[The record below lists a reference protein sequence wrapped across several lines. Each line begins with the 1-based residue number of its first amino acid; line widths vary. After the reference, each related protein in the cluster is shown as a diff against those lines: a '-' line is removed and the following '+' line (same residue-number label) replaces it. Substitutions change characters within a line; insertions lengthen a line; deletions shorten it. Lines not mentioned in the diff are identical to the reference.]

1 MLKQRRMVA
10 EQVAGALF
18 EAEAAI
24 DAAIS
29 KTAALTGAMPALRKQ
44 VGASALIGQDAVERA
59 SQAIMSLAE
68 ARRAIVETHKE
79 LSVAQGQ
86 IGLGA
91 VRLGDTGHAASRR
104 RCSPATANRQVGRRA
119 LRTPFA
125 PPRDRRDGSFRPVA
139 LAVWG
144 PA

>member
-1 MLKQRRMVA
+1 MLKQRRLVA

-18 EAEAAI
+18 EAETAI

-29 KTAALTGAMPALRKQ
+29 KTAHLTGVMPALRKH

-59 SQAIMSLAE
+59 SQAIMALAE

-79 LSVAQGQ
+79 LSVVQGQ

-91 VRLGDTGHAASRR
+91 ATMGGDPGVKPAVEGEVAAQAGVRRLRVAS
-104 RCSPATANRQVGRRA
+104 
-119 LRTPFA
+119 
-125 PPRDRRDGSFRPVA
+125 
-139 LAVWG
+139 
-144 PA
+144 

>member
-24 DAAIS
+24 DAALA
-29 KTAALTGAMPALRKQ
+29 KTAALAGIMPSLRRDA
-44 VGASALIGQDAVERA
+44 GASALIGQDAVERA
-59 SQAIMSLAE
+59 SEAIMALAE

-79 LSVAQGQ
+79 LSIVQTQ

-91 VRLGDTGHAASRR
+91 VVMVDPVGGNKPPVAFASEGREAR
-104 RCSPATANRQVGRRA
+104 VGRRA
-119 LRTPFA
+119 LR
-125 PPRDRRDGSFRPVA
+125 VA
-139 LAVWG
+139 
-144 PA
+144 

>member
-24 DAAIS
+24 DAAIA
-29 KTAALTGAMPALRKQ
+29 KTAALTGIMPSLRREA
-44 VGASALIGQDAVERA
+44 GASALIGQDAVERA
-59 SQAIMSLAE
+59 SQAIMALAD

-79 LSVAQGQ
+79 LSIVQAQ

-91 VRLGDTGHAASRR
+91 VVMTDPVGGDKP
-104 RCSPATANRQVGRRA
+104 PATFASEGRDVRVGRRA
-119 LRTPFA
+119 LR
-125 PPRDRRDGSFRPVA
+125 VA
-139 LAVWG
+139 
-144 PA
+144 

>member
-10 EQVAGALF
+10 EQIASALF

-24 DAAIS
+24 DAALS
-29 KTAALTGAMPALRKQ
+29 KTAALTGVMPALRRDA
-44 VGASALIGQDAVERA
+44 GASALIGQDAVERA

-86 IGLGA
+86 MGLGA
-91 VRLGDTGHAASRR
+91 VALGDPGGQKPLVEDGRMRARNLRAIAS
-104 RCSPATANRQVGRRA
+104 
-119 LRTPFA
+119 
-125 PPRDRRDGSFRPVA
+125 
-139 LAVWG
+139 
-144 PA
+144 

>member
-10 EQVAGALF
+10 EQIAAALY

-24 DAAIS
+24 DAAIA
-29 KTAALTGAMPALRKQ
+29 KTAALTGVMPALRAQ
-44 VGASALIGQDAVERA
+44 AGASALIGQDAVERA

-79 LSVAQGQ
+79 LSIAKEQ

-91 VRLGDTGHAASRR
+91 VMTDTGGDKPPPLFAREVRQLRAIAGRAA
-104 RCSPATANRQVGRRA
+104 
-119 LRTPFA
+119 
-125 PPRDRRDGSFRPVA
+125 
-139 LAVWG
+139 
-144 PA
+144 

>member
-24 DAAIS
+24 DAALS
-29 KTAALTGAMPALRKQ
+29 KTAALTGIMPSLRKQ
-44 VGASALIGQDAVERA
+44 AGASALIGQDAVERA
-59 SQAIMSLAE
+59 SQAIMALAE

-79 LSVAQGQ
+79 LSLVQGQ

-91 VRLGDTGHAASRR
+91 VTLNGDGGEKPPPIERAGEAEVRTIRAA
-104 RCSPATANRQVGRRA
+104 
-119 LRTPFA
+119 
-125 PPRDRRDGSFRPVA
+125 
-139 LAVWG
+139 
-144 PA
+144 

>member
-24 DAAIS
+24 DAALA
-29 KTAALTGAMPALRKQ
+29 KTAALTGIMPALRREA
-44 VGASALIGQDAVERA
+44 GASALIGQDAVERA
-59 SQAIMSLAE
+59 SQAITALAD

-79 LSVAQGQ
+79 LSIVQDQ

-91 VRLGDTGHAASRR
+91 VAVGDG
-104 RCSPATANRQVGRRA
+104 GDK
-119 LRTPFA
+119 FA
-125 PPRDRRDGSFRPVA
+125 MEFAQRDRRERRM
-139 LAVWG
+139 LRAVS
-144 PA
+144 AA

>member
-10 EQVAGALF
+10 EQIAGALF

-29 KTAALTGAMPALRKQ
+29 KTAALTGIMPALRGQ
-44 VGASALIGQDAVERA
+44 AGASALIGQDAVERA
-59 SQAIMSLAE
+59 SQAIMALAD

-79 LSVAQGQ
+79 LSIAQTQ

-91 VRLGDTGHAASRR
+91 VMIGDDGGAKPPPMFAQDDQ
-104 RCSPATANRQVGRRA
+104 PQVGRRA
-119 LRTPFA
+119 LRTVRA
-125 PPRDRRDGSFRPVA
+125 A
-139 LAVWG
+139 
-144 PA
+144 

>member
-10 EQVAGALF
+10 EQIAGALF

-29 KTAALTGAMPALRKQ
+29 KTATLTGVMPELRRQ
-44 VGASALIGQDAVERA
+44 AGASALIGQEAVERA
-59 SQAIMSLAE
+59 SQAIMALAE

-79 LSVAQGQ
+79 LSVVQTQ

-91 VRLGDTGHAASRR
+91 VRLDGDGGDKPPPIEREGEREVRQIRAVRAA
-104 RCSPATANRQVGRRA
+104 RA
-119 LRTPFA
+119 A
-125 PPRDRRDGSFRPVA
+125 
-139 LAVWG
+139 
-144 PA
+144 